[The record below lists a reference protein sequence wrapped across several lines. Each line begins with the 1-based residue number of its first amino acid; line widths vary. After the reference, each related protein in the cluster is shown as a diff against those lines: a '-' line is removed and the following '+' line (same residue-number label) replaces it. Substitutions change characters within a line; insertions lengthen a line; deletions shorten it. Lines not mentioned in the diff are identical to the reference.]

1 MRFLF
6 YLIIICFFN
15 FNICVADILFK
26 DILIKNPSINKAYF
40 QYQEVRDNSKQVLS
54 SYLPDLTMNY
64 QSYNTKLDN
73 AGNGVDNNYNTDEIG
88 VEMNQ
93 VLYQYGVT
101 KILESAKFLKI
112 EYKNLFFASI
122 SDVYIEAIRI
132 ICEIDSKEKEL
143 KFFEKNFNLINNI
156 VDVTEVKFKS
166 GSVNKIDFLQAKT
179 ELMNAKTKILQI
191 KRDIR
196 LLKSEFSKVTSIPYA
211 RYEIAELNIDIK
223 DFSDLWNK
231 ILVSNFNIVASNYRL
246 KASKNSITI
255 NKRNFM
261 PEARLF
267 ANRKKVKGGYN
278 FNSDD
283 GDSDTTDNI
292 GIKISIP
299 LYKGGYN
306 VAKLSQVKNIYEVNL
321 REHQSLF
328 NNYKNQAK
336 EVFENLKI
344 NNELVENQKLYLE
357 FATSLLEAAENNY
370 KYGKTDLLNLLEA
383 QREYNKASFELANV
397 KNQGKYF
404 SYRYLYLIGGLSSD
418 FFKIDLASTFKNI

>member
-6 YLIIICFFN
+6 YIIIICFLNRNIYADDQLFN
-15 FNICVADILFK
+15 DI
-26 DILIKNPSINKAYF
+26 IVNNPSINKAYF

-54 SYLPDLTMNY
+54 SYLPDLKINY
-64 QSYNTKLDN
+64 QSYNTKLNN
-73 AGNGVDNNYNTDEIG
+73 ASNNIDDKYSTDELAI
-88 VEMNQ
+88 EMNQ
-93 VLYQYGVT
+93 VIYQYGVT
-101 KILESAKFLKI
+101 KILESAKFRKI
-112 EYKNLFFASI
+112 EFKNLFYASI
-122 SDVYIEAIRI
+122 SDIFIEAIRI

-156 VDVTEVKFKS
+156 VDVSEVKFKS

-191 KRDIR
+191 KKDII
-196 LLKSEFSKVTSIPYA
+196 LLKSQFSEVTSLPYA
-211 RYEIAELNIDIK
+211 RYAISELNIDLK
-223 DFSDLWNK
+223 DFSHLWNK

-278 FNSDD
+278 FNSDE
-283 GDSDTTDNI
+283 GDSDTNDNL
-292 GIKISIP
+292 GFKISFP

-306 VAKLSQVKNIYEVNL
+306 IAKLSQVRNIYEINL

-328 NNYKNQAK
+328 NNYRNQAK

-344 NNELVENQKLYLE
+344 NNELVENQELYLE
-357 FATSLLEAAENNY
+357 YATSLLAAAENNY

-404 SYRYLYLIGGLSSD
+404 SY
-418 FFKIDLASTFKNI
+418 K